1 MLQISTKM
9 NAIIHRCV
17 LFLVGFSTLGL
28 LSCSNNNG
36 PADPTGIS
44 ASIACD
50 TVLNPV
56 QALGKKLF
64 FDINL
69 SNPPGQSC
77 ASCHASGK
85 AFVDPGTLPVS
96 AGAIKTLFGN
106 RNAPSVAYAAFT
118 PYFHY
123 DSTEKTYVGGLF
135 WDGRSATLSEQAIQP
150 LLNHVEMN
158 NTAEAVVEHIKKAD
172 YKDLFLSIYGSNSL
186 DNVNKAF
193 EYAAD
198 ALEEYEETKEV
209 SPFTSKFDYYLKGKA
224 KLTEQETR
232 GLKLFE
238 DSAKGNC
245 AACHPSKPAK
255 YTNAILFTDF
265 TYDNVGLPANPE
277 IMKLCKD
284 SSMCDMGL
292 GAIVKQK
299 SENGKFKVP
308 TLRNIA
314 ITAPY
319 FHNGVIKTLEE
330 TVRFYNERD
339 FGKFGPPEV
348 AENVNKDELGNL
360 KLTEQEIKDIVA
372 FMETLT
378 DGYKP

>member
-1 MLQISTKM
+1 M
-9 NAIIHRCV
+9 NSIVNCCI
-17 LFLVGFSTLGL
+17 LFLASLSVVGQFS
-28 LSCSNNNG
+28 CNNNT
-36 PADPTGIS
+36 ADPTNVS
-44 ASIACD
+44 VSPACD
-50 TVLNPV
+50 TILNPV

-77 ASCHASGK
+77 ASCHSSGK

-106 RNAPSVAYAAFT
+106 RNAPTVAYAAFT
-118 PYFHY
+118 PRFRY
-123 DSTEKTYVGGLF
+123 DSTEQAYIGGLF
-135 WDGRSATLSEQAIQP
+135 WDGRAATLSEQAMQP
-150 LLNHVEMN
+150 LLNHLEMN
-158 NTAEAVVEHIKKAD
+158 NTKQAVIEHIKRSD
-172 YKDLFLSIYGSNSL
+172 YKDLFLSIYGNNSL
-186 DNVNKAF
+186 DDVNKAF
-193 EYAAD
+193 EYTAD
-198 ALEEYEETKEV
+198 AIEEYEETKEV

-224 KLTEQETR
+224 VLTEQETR

-238 DSAKGNC
+238 DSTKGNC
-245 AACHPSKPAK
+245 AACHSSKPAR
-255 YTNAILFTDF
+255 YTYAILFTDF
-265 TYDNVGLPANPE
+265 TYDNIGLPANPE
-277 IMKLCKD
+277 VIKLCKD
-284 SSMCDMGL
+284 SGMCDLGL
-292 GAIVKQK
+292 GAILKQK

-339 FGKFGPPEV
+339 SGKFGPPEV
-348 AENVNKDELGNL
+348 SENVNKDELGDL

-372 FMETLT
+372 FMKTLT

>member
-1 MLQISTKM
+1 MMNNKPKIISCFIVSLSF
-9 NAIIHRCV
+9 II
-17 LFLVGFSTLGL
+17 
-28 LSCSNNNG
+28 LSCNNNDSTNIQT
-36 PADPTGIS
+36 PPVS
-44 ASIACD
+44 VACD
-50 TVLNPV
+50 TILNPV

-77 ASCHASGK
+77 ASCHSSSK
-85 AFVDPGTLPVS
+85 AFVDPANTAVS
-96 AGAIKTLFGN
+96 AGAIKTLFGS
-106 RNAPSVAYAAFT
+106 RNAPTVAYAAFT
-118 PYFHY
+118 PHFHY
-123 DSTEKTYVGGLF
+123 DSTERVFVGGLF
-135 WDGRSATLSEQAIQP
+135 WDGRAATLSEQAMQP

-158 NTAEAVVEHIKKAD
+158 NTADAVVERIKKSD
-172 YKDLFLSIYGSNSL
+172 YKDLFLSIFGSNSL
-186 DNVNKAF
+186 SDVNKAF

-198 ALEEYEETKEV
+198 AIEEYEETKEV

-224 KLTEQETR
+224 DLTEQEKR
-232 GLKLFE
+232 GLQLFE
-238 DSAKGNC
+238 DTAKGNC
-245 AACHPSKPAK
+245 AACHPTKPAK

-265 TYDNVGLPANPE
+265 TYDNIGLPPNPE
-277 IMKLCKD
+277 IKKLNND
-284 SSMCDMGL
+284 LPIDLGL

-314 ITAPY
+314 VTAPY

-330 TVRFYNERD
+330 SVKFYNERD
-339 FGKFGPPEV
+339 SGKFGPPEV
-348 AENVNKDELGNL
+348 AENINEDELGNL